1 MQIRGLFLFF
11 GFVIASFFPFFS
23 LYLRDYHG
31 LDAAQIGTVL
41 LVAGALRAIA
51 NPIWGHQAGH
61 APGPAHGPADRA
73 GRIRGS
79 RRCG

>member
-31 LDAAQIGTVL
+31 LDE
-41 LVAGALRAIA
+41 
-51 NPIWGHQAGH
+51 P
-61 APGPAHGPADRA
+61 
-73 GRIRGS
+73 
-79 RRCG
+79 RRSARSC